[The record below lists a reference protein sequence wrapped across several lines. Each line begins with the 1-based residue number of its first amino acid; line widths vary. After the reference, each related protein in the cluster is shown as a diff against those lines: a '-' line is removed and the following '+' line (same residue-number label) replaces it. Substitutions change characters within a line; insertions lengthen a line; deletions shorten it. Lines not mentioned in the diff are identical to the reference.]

1 MRRSFW
7 DEIASNKRA
16 TFWLVFFLEA
26 ILFGVGAGITYYI
39 EPEFW
44 LYGGFGALLL
54 GLIYVATLPKGGTSM
69 LLRMVGAREATFE
82 ENRVLLNVAHEMSI
96 AAGIPM
102 PKVYVIDDESPN
114 AFAAGWT
121 PKGAVVCFTTGII
134 KKLNREE
141 LKGVMA
147 HEISHI
153 RNYDTRLMMT
163 LALTVG
169 LIALLSDTF
178 VRGAFRTGGRSRDR
192 QGGHPIIAILIFVF
206 IVLAP
211 LFALLVKMAV
221 SRKREFLADASAA
234 QLTRYPDALADALE
248 KISSDPDVLDTA
260 SGATTH
266 LFIVNPLHKEKGLEA
281 TNLFGTHPPTSER
294 VRRLREM
301 GFAGHKRSE
310 LSAINDLNQ

>member
-16 TFWLVFFLEA
+16 TFWLVFLLQA
-26 ILFGVGAGITYYI
+26 VLFGVGAGITYFI
-39 EPEFW
+39 EPGFW
-44 LYGGFGALLL
+44 VYGGLGALLI
-54 GLIYVATLPKGGTSM
+54 GLIYVAILPKSGASM
-69 LLRMVGAREATFE
+69 LLNMAGARPATPE

-102 PKVYVIDDESPN
+102 PKVYVIDDDSPN
-114 AFAAGWT
+114 AFATGWT
-121 PKGAVVCFTTGII
+121 PNQAVVCFTTGII

-147 HEISHI
+147 HEIAHI

-163 LALTVG
+163 VALTVG

-178 VRGAFRTGGRSRDR
+178 VRGILRSGGRSRGR
-192 QGGHPIIAILIFVF
+192 KGGHPIIWILILVF

-234 QLTRYPDALADALE
+234 QLTRYPDGLADALE
-248 KISSDPDVLDTA
+248 KISADPDVLDTA
-260 SGATTH
+260 SGAITH

-281 TNLFGTHPPTSER
+281 TNLFGTHPPTAER
-294 VRRLREM
+294 VRRLRAM
-301 GFAGHKRSE
+301 GFAGHKRTE
-310 LSAINDLNQ
+310 MPAVQEGNQ